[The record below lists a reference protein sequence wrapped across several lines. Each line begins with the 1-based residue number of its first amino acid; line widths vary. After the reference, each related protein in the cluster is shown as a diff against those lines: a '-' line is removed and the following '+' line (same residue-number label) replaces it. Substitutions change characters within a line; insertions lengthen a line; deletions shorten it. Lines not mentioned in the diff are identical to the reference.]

1 MVKIERKV
9 SAPKK
14 PEPVKIKVNN
24 DQSVKIEKNR

>member
-14 PEPVKIKVNN
+14 PEPVK
-24 DQSVKIEKNR
+24 VKIEEKKTVKIR